1 MRPKLKGLSLVV
13 VAGGLVVAGQSLADT
28 RYRNQVYADSFGNLV
43 IYSPS
48 GYKRIIVG
56 EGHMAKRVAANL
68 GSTQTAPGPD
78 AAWAGWDCP
87 TVLVKGRSYMYGLP
101 DDVVPS
107 PSLEF
112 CR

>member
-1 MRPKLKGLSLVV
+1 MRPKLKGLWLVV
-13 VAGGLVVAGQSLADT
+13 IVGGLVVAGQSFADT
-28 RYRNQVYADSFGNLV
+28 RYRNQVHADSFGNLV

-56 EGHMAKRVAANL
+56 EGHMAKRLAANL
-68 GSTQTAPGPD
+68 GSPQTVPGPD
-78 AAWAGWDCP
+78 GAWAGWDCP

-101 DDVVPS
+101 DHAVPNL
-107 PSLEF
+107 SLEF